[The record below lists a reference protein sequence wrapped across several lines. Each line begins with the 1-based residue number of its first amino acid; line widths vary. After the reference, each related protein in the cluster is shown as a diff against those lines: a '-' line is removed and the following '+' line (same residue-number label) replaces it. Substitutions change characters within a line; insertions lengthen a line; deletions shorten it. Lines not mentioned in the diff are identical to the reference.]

1 MPYGGHEVR
10 GTISYSNYNDRIQA
24 IQNEGY
30 IKEPITV
37 TSKIFPL
44 VTTFSVQKETV
55 NMVLELR
62 CPAGRIMTVCGFN
75 DSGVDPRDFA
85 RAPHLYSIPHQFS
98 IRCFG
103 KDNVELS
110 PFTKIYIYK
119 AKPDMSETKIDE
131 MPYGDLSLAYGE
143 RFKRKEE
150 RYYFSDTI
158 ILYGE
163 EILRLLPVSP
173 DIDITRTEL
182 FMKCDLFTMEI

>member
-1 MPYGGHEVR
+1 MR
-10 GTISYSNYNDRIQA
+10 GTRSYSNYKDRIQA

-30 IKEPITV
+30 SKESITV
-37 TSKIFPL
+37 TSNILSL
-44 VTTFSVQKETV
+44 VTTFSVPKEAV
-55 NMVLELR
+55 NKVLELR

-85 RAPHLYSIPHQFS
+85 RAPHLYCVPHQFS

-103 KDNVELS
+103 KDNVGLS

-119 AKPDMSETKIDE
+119 VKPDGSETKIDE
-131 MPYGDLSLAYGE
+131 VPYGDLSLAYGE

-163 EILRLLPVSP
+163 EILRLLPVNH
-173 DIDITRTEL
+173 DIYISRTEL
-182 FMKCDLFTMEI
+182 FMKCDLFTREI